1 MNVNEGL
8 TMSINIDRKLQC
20 LGAPRRQAGFNLL
33 EVMISL
39 GVLALGLAGI
49 AALLIQGM
57 TTSNSA
63 TLNSV
68 AVAHAQT
75 GAEMMRG
82 NLEAYTVGW
91 YFGGNTSG
99 TAPTAVT
106 CTGACSEADQANND
120 FAKWREL
127 LATSMPDGSGVICTD
142 STPDDGQPGA
152 PACDGDGTNVIKIF
166 WRDANDADS
175 LAVVGSDTHHR
186 FVTTVS
192 P

>member
-1 MNVNEGL
+1 MNRTRHPIQQANFL
-8 TMSINIDRKLQC
+8 
-20 LGAPRRQAGFNLL
+20 RRALPGRQRGFNLL

-57 TTSNSA
+57 TMSNAAS
-63 TLNSV
+63 LNSI

-82 NLEAYTVGW
+82 NLSAYTQGW
-91 YFGGNTSG
+91 FAGGNTSG
-99 TAPTAVT
+99 EATTTVDCSGSCAEDELAGADWTA
-106 CTGACSEADQANND
+106 
-120 FAKWREL
+120 WRNQI
-127 LATSMPDGSGVICTD
+127 AASMPDGRGYICTD

-152 PACDGDGTNVIKIF
+152 LACDGNGNNVIKIF
-166 WRDANDADS
+166 WRDANDPES
-175 LAVVGSDTHHR
+175 LDVGTDTHHR